1 MRLIK
6 RLFLPGECGIAVDG
20 VEDVDEARVDRAEH
34 GELGADELLVQVDV
48 LLAPAHDGRVEAA
61 DARQVAVVGGE
72 DAEAEVAPVAAGGG
86 EVVVVV
92 GAWWRPLF
100 ARFFDEVGGE

>member
-1 MRLIK
+1 M
-6 RLFLPGECGIAVDG
+6 DG
-20 VEDVDEARVDRAEH
+20 VEDVHEARVDRAEH
-34 GELGADELLVQVDV
+34 GELGADELLVQVHV
-48 LLAPAHDGRVEAA
+48 LLAPAHDARVEAA

-86 EVVVVV
+86 EVVAVVV

-100 ARFFDEVGGE
+100 ARFACTRDG